1 MILSYYDNINNFLFL
16 LGWPLAKG
24 KRCFSSKWL
33 ISAFAWQERQWLSSN
48 YHQLFQAC
56 KARGVLEWSIS
67 ACMAS
72 SNCTGYCLDSYQP
85 PVVKVSSGFVFYLG
99 TGRAAVGQGF
109 LFLAV
114 LARWSTIHEC
124 HQCGTFSDKIW
135 FLLLCTSLFLAVQ
148 TYIWYIF
155 HSSS

>member
-1 MILSYYDNINNFLFL
+1 MIISIIFSFCLADRWQKVRGVSPRNDWYPRLHGKSANGYHPITINCSRLV
-16 LGWPLAKG
+16 
-24 KRCFSSKWL
+24 
-33 ISAFAWQERQWLSSN
+33 
-48 YHQLFQAC
+48 

-85 PVVKVSSGFVFYLG
+85 PVVKVSSGFVFLPRHRSG
-99 TGRAAVGQGF
+99 CCRARVS
-109 LFLAV
+109 LSSCTCTLIHD
-114 LARWSTIHEC
+114 ARMPSVRNFFR
-124 HQCGTFSDKIW
+124 QN
-135 FLLLCTSLFLAVQ
+135 LVPPTSLFLAVQ

>member
-24 KRCFSSKWL
+24 KRCFSSEWL
-33 ISAFAWQERQWLSSN
+33 IPAFAWQERQWLSSD

-85 PVVKVSSGFVFYLG
+85 PVVKVSSGFVFLPRHRSG
-99 TGRAAVGQGF
+99 CCRARVS
-109 LFLAV
+109 LSSCTCTL
-114 LARWSTIHEC
+114 IH
-124 HQCGTFSDKIW
+124 DKRMPSVRN
-135 FLLLCTSLFLAVQ
+135 FFRPNLVPPTSLFLAVQ